1 MIFSEVM
8 LATQP
13 ESSGGALPWIEIALV
28 IFFVVFLAIVI
39 WVIIARPGRFRKAA
53 RIPLEDDRVV
63 TPRERSDSEE
73 SSDAS

>member
-1 MIFSEVM
+1 MPHVFFNDLM

-13 ESSGGALPWIEIALV
+13 GGGALSWIEIALV

-39 WVIIARPGRFRKAA
+39 WVILARPGRFRKAA

-63 TPRERSDSEE
+63 TPRESADSEE
-73 SSDAS
+73 CI